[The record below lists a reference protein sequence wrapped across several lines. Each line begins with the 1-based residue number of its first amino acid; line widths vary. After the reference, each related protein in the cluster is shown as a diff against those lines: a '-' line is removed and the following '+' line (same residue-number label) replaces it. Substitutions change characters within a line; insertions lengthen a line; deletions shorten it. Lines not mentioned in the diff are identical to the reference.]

1 MVKRKLIEVALPLEA
16 ISKESAREKSIRHGH
31 PSTLHLWWARR
42 PLAAARAVLWSSL
55 VDDPSSRPDEFPT
68 EEDQK
73 IERKRLFDILERLI
87 KWENSNNEDVLAEA
101 RQEIHRSISTQPNP
115 TQPNPT
121 QPNPTQPNIDDTS
134 RDLLKIKV
142 LDPFCGGGAIPLEAQ
157 RLGLPAYGG
166 DLNPVP
172 LLITKG
178 MVEIPPRF
186 AGRAPVNPRSR
197 AESGLKTWRGAQGLA
212 EDIRYYGEWMRERAW
227 ERIGHLYPK
236 VDGKTAIAW
245 LWARTV
251 QSPDPAWK
259 GQVPLLK
266 SGVLRNK
273 PGKPVVWVEPVVD
286 RDTQTV
292 SYKIREGGT
301 PGGGTVGRG
310 GGVCV
315 ATGAS
320 FGLSYVREQG
330 QRGKMGEVCI
340 GAVVE
345 ESKGRGYVSSP
356 VLPDV
361 PEPSWKPVGKLMG
374 KATDSVPLYGMTEW
388 AELFTDRQLVTLTTF
403 SDLLLEVREV
413 VEGDAHR
420 ARWDDDGIRLR
431 DGGSQMTAYTDAV
444 VTYLAF
450 VVNKC
455 ADYWSNLCSWHNSGE
470 KIRNTFGR
478 QAIAMVWDYAE
489 ANPFSLSSGN
499 WLGQVDWV
507 MKSVAHLPT
516 SMPGEV
522 RQRDA
527 VACVGE
533 AERPVVSTDPP
544 YYDNI
549 QYADLSDFFYVWLR
563 RNVGEIW
570 PEECATLL
578 TPKGDELVA
587 NHWRAGS
594 KGAAKEHFESGMF
607 KVMEQ
612 IAQKQHSE
620 FPATLFYAFKQQ
632 ETKTG
637 ETTSTGWETFLQGLV
652 DAGLEI
658 TATWPVRTEMGSRM
672 ISMGAAAL
680 ASSVVLACRPRPDD
694 ALLETR
700 GGFVEALRAELPGAV
715 GLLQEQAIP
724 PVDMAQSAIGL
735 GMRVFSRY
743 RRVVEASGDTMR
755 VRTALALINEVLG
768 EILSEEEME
777 MDADSRFALTWY
789 RQFGFEPGPFGDA
802 ETLALAMN
810 ISVAGVVEAEVAKS
824 KGGQVRLLNREE
836 LDPEWDPTEDKRLTV
851 WELTQHLTARL
862 EMSEVK
868 AGELLAR
875 AGGFGDK
882 ARHLAYVLY
891 EVANGAGRTEDAV
904 AYNSLV
910 ATWNSLLV
918 EAGKAE
924 GPSQQTF

>member
-1 MVKRKLIEVALPLEA
+1 
-16 ISKESAREKSIRHGH
+16 
-31 PSTLHLWWARR
+31 
-42 PLAAARAVLWSSL
+42 
-55 VDDPSSRPDEFPT
+55 
-68 EEDQK
+68 
-73 IERKRLFDILERLI
+73 
-87 KWENSNNEDVLAEA
+87 
-101 RQEIHRSISTQPNP
+101 
-115 TQPNPT
+115 
-121 QPNPTQPNIDDTS
+121 
-134 RDLLKIKV
+134 
-142 LDPFCGGGAIPLEAQ
+142 
-157 RLGLPAYGG
+157 
-166 DLNPVP
+166 
-172 LLITKG
+172 

-197 AESGLKTWRGAQGLA
+197 EESGLKTWRGAQGLA
-212 EDIRYYGEWMRERAW
+212 EDIRYYGEWMREKAQ

-236 VDGKTAIAW
+236 VEGKTVIAW

-251 QSPDPAWK
+251 QSPDPAWR
-259 GQVPLLK
+259 GHVPLLK
-266 SGVLRNK
+266 SGILRNR
-273 PGKPVVWVEPVVD
+273 PGKPVVWVEPIVD

-292 SYKIREGGT
+292 RYKVREGGT
-301 PGGGTVGRG
+301 PGGGTVSRG

-320 FGLSYVREQG
+320 FGLDYVREQG
-330 QRGKMGEVCI
+330 RAGKLGEVCI

-345 ESKGRGYVSSP
+345 ETKGRGYVSSP

-361 PEPSWKPVGKLMG
+361 PEPSWKPKGKLLG
-374 KATDSVPLYGMTEW
+374 KSAVNVPLYGMTEW
-388 AELFTDRQLVTLTTF
+388 GDLFTDRQLVALNTF

-413 VEGDAHR
+413 VEEDTRR
-420 ARWDDDGIRLR
+420 AGWVDDGIRLR
-431 DGGSQMTAYTDAV
+431 DGGSQVTAYADALI
-444 VTYLAF
+444 TYLAF
-450 VVNKC
+450 VIDRC

-489 ANPFSLSSGN
+489 ANPFSFSTGN
-499 WLGQVDWV
+499 WSGQVKWV
-507 MKSVAHLPT
+507 EKTFTHLPV
-516 SMPGEV
+516 SGFGAV
-522 RQRDA
+522 QQRDA
-527 VACVGE
+527 TARLKEV
-533 AERPVVSTDPP
+533 ERSIVCTDPP

-549 QYADLSDFFYVWLR
+549 QYADISDFYYVWIRYNLSE
-563 RNVGEIW
+563 VW
-570 PEECATLL
+570 PDECATLA
-578 TPKGDELVA
+578 TPKKEELVA
-587 NHWRAGS
+587 SPWRTGS
-594 KGAAKEHFESGMF
+594 KQLAKEHFESGMTQ
-607 KVMEQ
+607 VMHQ
-612 IAQKQHSE
+612 MARAQHLD
-620 FPATLFYAFKQQ
+620 FPATVFYAFKQQ
-632 ETKTG
+632 ETIAG
-637 ETTSTGWETFLQGLV
+637 GIASTGWETFLQGLV
-652 DAGLEI
+652 DADLQV
-658 TATWPVRTEMGSRM
+658 TATWPIRTEMANRVIAMDS
-672 ISMGAAAL
+672 SAL
-680 ASSVVLACRPRPDD
+680 ASSVVLACRPRADD

-777 MDADSRFALTWY
+777 MDSDSRFALTWY

-810 ISVAGVVEAEVAKS
+810 ISVAGVVEAEVAES
-824 KGGQVRLLNREE
+824 KGGQVRLLTREE
-836 LDPEWDPTEDKRLTV
+836 LDHDWDPTEDKRLTV
-851 WELTQHLTARL
+851 WELTQHLAARL
-862 EMSEVK
+862 EVSEVK

-875 AGGFGDK
+875 AGGYGDK

-910 ATWNSLLV
+910 ATWNSLLL